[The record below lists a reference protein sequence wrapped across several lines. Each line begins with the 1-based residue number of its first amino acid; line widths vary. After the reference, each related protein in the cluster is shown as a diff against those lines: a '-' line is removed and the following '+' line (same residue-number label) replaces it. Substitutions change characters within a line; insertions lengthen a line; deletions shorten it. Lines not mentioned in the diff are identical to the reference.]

1 MTQDDFNAAF
11 LDSVLAVNVEIDG
24 VPHRAIVSAGYENP
38 TLDGQGDAG
47 SQPTAIVRSDAINPD
62 AIYGVTFTVLS
73 GSLAGQYTIQSQTP
87 DSAGCRTLTLWS
99 K

>member
-11 LDSVLAVNVEIDG
+11 LDSVLAVDVTIGG
-24 VPHRAIVSAGYENP
+24 VPHRAIVSARYENP

-47 SQPTAIVRSDAINPD
+47 SQPTAIVRADAINPD
-62 AIYGVTFTVLS
+62 SLYGVTFTVLA

-87 DSAGCRTLTLWS
+87 DSAGCRTLTLRS

>member
-11 LDSVLAVNVEIDG
+11 LDSVFAVDVTIAGEPN
-24 VPHRAIVSAGYENP
+24 RAIVSAGYDNP

-47 SQPTAIVRSDAINPD
+47 SSPTAIVLADAINPD
-62 AIYGVTFTVLS
+62 ALYGVTFEVLS
-73 GSLAGQYTIQSQTP
+73 GPLAGQYTIQSQQP
-87 DSAGCRTLTLWS
+87 DSAGCRTLTLRS

>member
-1 MTQDDFNAAF
+1 MTQDDFNTAF

-24 VPHRAIVSAGYENP
+24 VPNRAIVSAGYEHP
-38 TLDGQGDAG
+38 TLDGQGDTG
-47 SQPTAIVRSDAINPD
+47 SSPTAIVLADAINPD
-62 AIYGVTFTVLS
+62 AIYGITFTVLS

-87 DSAGCRTLTLWS
+87 DSAGCRTLTLWR

>member
-11 LDSVLAVNVEIDG
+11 FDSVLAVNVTIAGE
-24 VPHRAIVSAGYENP
+24 PHRAIVSAGHENP

-47 SQPTAIVRSDAINPD
+47 SSPTAIVRADAINPD
-62 AIYGVTFTVLS
+62 DLYGVTLEVLS
-73 GSLAGQYTIQSQTP
+73 GPLAGQYTIQSQQP
-87 DSAGCRTLTLWS
+87 DSAGCRTLTLWR

>member
-11 LDSVLAVNVEIDG
+11 LDSVLAVNVTIDG
-24 VPHRAIVSAGYENP
+24 ESYRAIVSAGYENP

-47 SQPTAIVRSDAINPD
+47 SSPTAIVRADAINPD
-62 AIYGVTFTVLS
+62 ALYGVEFTVLS
-73 GSLAGQYTIQSQTP
+73 GPLAGQYTIQSQQP
-87 DSAGCRTLTLWS
+87 DSAGCRTLTLWR